1 MDKNKSLVLLI
12 LSVLQFIIYI
22 ITMDTLIP
30 YLILLLYALVNVVWE
45 LFKD

>member
-1 MDKNKSLVLLI
+1 MDNKKNLVLSI
-12 LSVLQFIIYI
+12 LMTVQLVVYF

>member
-1 MDKNKSLVLLI
+1 MDNKKNLVLSTLMTVQ
-12 LSVLQFIIYI
+12 LVVYF
-22 ITMDTLIP
+22 ITMDASIP

>member
-1 MDKNKSLVLLI
+1 MDNKKNLVLSI
-12 LSVLQFIIYI
+12 LMTVQLVVYF
-22 ITMDTLIP
+22 ITMDTSIP